1 MMNRI
6 YWLLLVS
13 VTLMVSREVC
23 AQATSINYDA
33 RTIAAMTS
41 EYAAAAGA
49 EGYYDVQVKDIL
61 AKYGVA
67 EVATAG
73 IFTSKF
79 LERKALTDLGIWSS
93 STENH
98 YYRRIYNLVSSK
110 IIPLIW
116 DVSGELLHYPHR
128 AMYWGSYLVK
138 VCTEV
143 KALCMQFES
152 VVTNSSL
159 SFSDINFLELDP
171 RFAAF
176 MQFSKVGNADWQ
188 SMLDDFTKIS
198 GNFTVDNLKEDVGTL
213 YSIGTQLATSGFDN
227 LTGDLMGNSQFEGSF
242 RNKAKAAVEVAKN
255 VYDIYKESDGKMENV
270 FRQYLG
276 NDPTAADLFSFSSYN
291 MTGWIDDYMNETKG
305 SYYTQRWFIARTD
318 AGSEVVCDYNPP
330 TDDNSVLNT
339 GEWVRFATNDQ
350 SFYPNSSQLEQVLSN
365 SEQYARW
372 SRAYINQLNGQN
384 NGYTYSMSRS
394 LLGYLITKGGRLTK
408 KAYAYRIKVT
418 KYWSFSEEVYEE
430 VFDSY
435 TMDLNTF
442 KMKLNTLL
450 SEYNDNEEGYVYQL
464 KSGPRNYY
472 QVADE
477 AKLKGCESVVVSMTC
492 TDNARLG
499 EGATQYKCRQC
510 GGSLDGH
517 SKECAMRTTVAEE
530 SEKLDTSEL
539 ELKKREYENELLRL
553 KNDRLALETENK
565 RLVSLMEGATED
577 ERVAYN
583 KQINMNNDRIAA
595 LDGQILQKDGQ
606 LKELQEAMGEA
617 ESDGGVTADDY
628 YRIPAIMQDC
638 RTAYNLTWQG
648 DGWWSGYTY
657 YRYANAPN
665 IKGTITFQ
673 ASLSI
678 ARKPKYFLGIKIH
691 RAILKISWSLSATYS
706 DTQVIDNIEL
716 DPDMGDAEK
725 KKLVNDRISELAGQY
740 PNCRLSTE
748 YIKSE
753 TIGED
758 VSEDKFHLLW
768 ASDRLA
774 VARQVEARLMNIYA
788 DLVSLKKMMHY
799 KLTILDVLGDIAP
812 YVNDEQGRKLTLAE
826 KCRKRWLR
834 NAAESHHSLH
844 YNGKYEEEED
854 GRK

>member
-6 YWLLLVS
+6 YCLFLVW

-110 IIPLIW
+110 IIPMIW
-116 DVSGELLHYPHR
+116 DISGELLHYPHR

-159 SFSDINFLELDP
+159 SFSDISFLELDP

-176 MQFSKVGNADWQ
+176 MQFSKAGNADWQ

-198 GNFTVDNLKEDVGTL
+198 GNFTVDNLKEDIGTL

-242 RNKAKAAVEVAKN
+242 RNKAKGAVEVAKN
-255 VYDIYKESDGKMENV
+255 VYDIYKESDGKIENV

-318 AGSEVVCDYNPP
+318 AGSEVVCEYNPP

-350 SFYPNSSQLEQVLSN
+350 SFYPSSSQLEQVLSN
-365 SEQYARW
+365 SEQYAGW
-372 SRAYINQLNGQN
+372 SRTYISQLNGQN

-394 LLGYLITKGGRLTK
+394 LLGYQITKGGRLTK

-492 TDNARLG
+492 TDNAKLG

-539 ELKKREYENELLRL
+539 KLKKREYENELLRL

-583 KQINMNNDRIAA
+583 KQINMNNDRITA
-595 LDGQILQKDGQ
+595 LDRQISQKEGQ
-606 LKELQEAMGEA
+606 LKELQEAMSEA
-617 ESDGGVTADDY
+617 ESDGGITADDY

-638 RTAYNLTWQG
+638 STAYNLTWQG

-725 KKLVNDRISELAGQY
+725 KKLVNDRISELASQY

-753 TIGED
+753 TIEED

-854 GRK
+854 GRE